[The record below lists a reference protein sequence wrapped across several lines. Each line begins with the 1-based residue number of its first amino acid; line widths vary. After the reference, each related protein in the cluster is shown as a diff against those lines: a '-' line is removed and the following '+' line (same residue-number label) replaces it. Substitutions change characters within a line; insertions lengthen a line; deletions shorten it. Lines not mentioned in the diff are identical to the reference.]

1 MNWKKR
7 YYQLLDSL
15 QRRKARGGR
24 EPRDRQPRQPRSRTE
39 AAPRQAPARA
49 SRPVQVRSLR
59 TGRTSRPRLRV
70 RSRTR

>member
-24 EPRDRQPRQPRSRTE
+24 EPRERQPRTRPQ
-39 AAPRQAPARA
+39 AAPRQAPAP
-49 SRPVQVRSLR
+49 RPVQVRSFR
-59 TGRTSRPRLRV
+59 TGRTSRPRLRMPV